1 MDHYDLKH
9 STQEDTIEF
18 EVLDNISD
26 EKKIHFKDGEAVKL
40 ISVGSNYAIG
50 TLSDD
55 KIVMVKPINVHCQSI
70 VDGIIGRG
78 RVYLA
83 AVINHSRKLLQVSF
97 KQYAEEKNLSY
108 SINVSEDFFASLKK
122 SVNLNNPYNPKPE
135 VEESTLYEAGG
146 YTYAIVG
153 THIRTDENQKFKQ
166 FLIAGRDFYIEVNK
180 VIEDLGQEY
189 YVASKVLKKVKQDEY
204 CFFLAKGQMK
214 YTTDRE
220 KIALETKAVMESLSD
235 DTYIKIWDAYG
246 EIERQTIMHEAR
258 ECGALRYSSFEQIG
272 RDYRF
277 DIRGDSLERLS
288 QFAKKFERGT
298 ILSASIM
305 NPFDIQRDDQEFEAY
320 LSKHKNYIAN
330 IRLTENIQ
338 PDLGYIIFT
347 IDDQEIRKINVDQ
360 QGYIFVSIMGDK
372 KRLDRREQA
381 RTKIESR
388 QCPMPHLSAVLEGK
402 SVSSANNT
410 KREYP
415 PLSETVKKEIFT
427 RKGVYQGPTPKQEM
441 AIAMALNTPDIALI
455 QGPPGT
461 GKTTVI
467 TAILKRLNEIAD
479 PTGGIFGRNLVTAF
493 QHDAVQNAIDRIEIL
508 GLPAIKFGHKYS
520 DSEDDVVD
528 INATIQGWIN
538 DRLTDLYACHSN
550 LDSKKYLVEFNRIYL
565 DYLYSA
571 NSIDQTL
578 ELLERA
584 RELVDIHLSSDLLT
598 ELSDVISDLQL
609 MTGGTS
615 SNTTSALVRAVR
627 RMPTSEVAFSDNGKV
642 EMQRAIYQL
651 QKQKNSEFTCE
662 LDIIQKMQIS
672 GNYDFEQLKALRK
685 SLLVKVLPKQ
695 NIFTTP
701 SKKEDIVRLLGKISD
716 YLLNQIEGGKD
727 GEDLVIMQYMQ
738 SMEEDPL
745 AVKQAILNYSAVNG
759 ATNQQV
765 MRKEIS
771 DLKDGEIV
779 YDNVL
784 VDEAARSNPLDLF
797 IPLSIAKDRIILVG
811 DHRQLPH
818 IIDEQIVNKLEDSAE
833 SDLKADIEQKIKES
847 MFAQLFTKLKML
859 EAQDG
864 IKRTITLDKQYRMHP
879 TLGTYIDDNFYR
891 KYNES
896 EHVGNGIE
904 DVGYF
909 SHNLPGIENKACI
922 WYDMPYDGENKGEK
936 AKSKYR
942 IKEAEAIAR
951 HIKKMLQS
959 EGGKEFTYGII
970 TFYREQVNAI
980 NRALADPTIQILVKD
995 DTDHYVLN
1003 PEYKKSNRDVS
1014 EIIKV
1019 GTVDAFQGM
1028 EFDVVYLSM
1037 VRSNDTEIDVTVESQ
1052 DTAKQLQR
1060 KYGFLMYEN
1069 RLCVAM
1075 SRQKKALI
1083 CVGDST
1089 MLKGAQAVKAVAP
1102 LVEYYRLCKED
1113 AYGKIIQ

>member
-9 STQEDTIEF
+9 STQEDIIEF
-18 EVLDNISD
+18 EVLENISD
-26 EKKIHFKDGEAVKL
+26 EKKLQFKDGEAVKL

-55 KIVMVKPINVHCQSI
+55 KIAMVKPINAHCQSI
-70 VDGIIGRG
+70 VEGIIGRG

-108 SINVSEDFFASLKK
+108 SINVSEDFFASLRK
-122 SVNLNNPYNPKPE
+122 SVNLNNPYNPKVE

-146 YTYAIVG
+146 YSYAIVG
-153 THIRTDENQKFKQ
+153 THIRTDDNQKFRQ
-166 FLIAGRDFYIEVNK
+166 FLIAGRDYYIEVNK
-180 VIEDLGQEY
+180 IVEDLGQEY
-189 YVASKVLKKVKQDEY
+189 YVASKVLKKIKQDEY

-246 EIERQTIMHEAR
+246 EIEHQTIMREAR

-277 DIRGDSLERLS
+277 DIKGDSLERLS

-298 ILSASIM
+298 IMSASIM
-305 NPFDIQRDDQEFEAY
+305 NPFDVQRDAQEFEAY

-330 IRLTENIQ
+330 IRLAENIQ
-338 PDLGYIIFT
+338 PDLGYVIFT

-381 RTKIESR
+381 RAKIESR

-402 SVSSANNT
+402 SVSAANNT

-528 INATIQGWIN
+528 VNATIQGWIN
-538 DRLTDLYACHSN
+538 DRLTDLYACHSD
-550 LDSKKYLVEFNRIYL
+550 LDSKKYLVEYNRIYL

-584 RELVDIHLSSDLLT
+584 RELVDIHLSADLLT
-598 ELSDVISDLQL
+598 ELSDIISELQL

-627 RMPTSEVAFSDNGKV
+627 RMPTSEAAFSDNGKV

-651 QKQKNSEFTCE
+651 QKQKNSEFSYE
-662 LDIIQKMQIS
+662 LELVQKMQIT
-672 GNYDFEQLKALRK
+672 GNYNFDQLKTLRK

-716 YLLNQIEGGKD
+716 YLLNQIEGGKE

-771 DLKDGEIV
+771 DLKDGNIV

-818 IIDEQIVNKLEDSAE
+818 IIDEQIVSKLEDSVE
-833 SDLKADIEQKIKES
+833 SDVKADIEQKIKES

-879 TLGTYIDDNFYR
+879 TLGTYIDDNFYQ

-904 DVGYF
+904 DVSYF
-909 SHNLPGIENKACI
+909 SHSLLGIENKACI

-959 EGGKEFTYGII
+959 ENGKEFTYGII

-1003 PEYKKSNRDVS
+1003 PDYKKSNRDIN

-1037 VRSNDTEIDVTVESQ
+1037 VRSNDTEVDVSVDSQ
-1052 DTAKQLQR
+1052 DTAKQLQK

-1075 SRQKKALI
+1075 SRQKRALI

-1113 AYGKIIQ
+1113 AYGKVIQ

>member
-9 STQEDTIEF
+9 STQEDIIEF

-26 EKKIHFKDGEAVKL
+26 EKKLHFKDGEAVKL
-40 ISVGSNYAIG
+40 ISASSNYAIG
-50 TLSDD
+50 TLSDN
-55 KIVMVKPINVHCQSI
+55 KIAMVKPINAHYQSI
-70 VDGIIGRG
+70 IEGIVGRG

-83 AVINHSRKLLQVSF
+83 AVINHTKKLLQVSF

-108 SINVSEDFFASLKK
+108 AINVSEDFFASLRKRI
-122 SVNLNNPYNPKPE
+122 NLNNPYNPKAE
-135 VEESTLYEAGG
+135 IEISTLYKAGG

-153 THIRTDENQKFKQ
+153 THIRADEGQKFKQ
-166 FLIAGRDFYIEVNK
+166 FLIAGRDFYIQVNK
-180 VIEDLGQEY
+180 IVEDLGQEY
-189 YVASKVLKKVKQDEY
+189 YVAEKIMKKIKQDEY
-204 CFFLAKGQMK
+204 CFFLVKGQMK
-214 YTTDRE
+214 YTTDKE
-220 KIALETKAVMESLSD
+220 KIALETKAVMETLSD

-258 ECGALRYSSFEQIG
+258 TFGALRYSSFEQIG
-272 RDYRF
+272 HGYRF
-277 DIRGDSLERLS
+277 DIKEENSERLS
-288 QFAKKFERGT
+288 QFAKKFERGA
-298 ILSASIM
+298 ILSASIL
-305 NPFDIQRDDQEFEAY
+305 NPFDVQRDDQEFEGY

-330 IRLTENIQ
+330 IRLAENIQ
-338 PDLGYIIFT
+338 PDLGYIIFN

-360 QGYIFVSIMGDK
+360 QGYIFISIMGDK

-402 SVSSANNT
+402 TVSAANST
-410 KREYP
+410 RRKFP
-415 PLSETVKKEIFT
+415 ALSETVKKEIFT
-427 RKGVYQGPTPKQEM
+427 RKGVYQPPTQKQEM

-467 TAILKRLNEIAD
+467 TAILKRLNEITD

-520 DSEDDVVD
+520 ESEEDVVD

-538 DRLTDLYACHSN
+538 DRLSELYACHN
-550 LDSKKYLVEFNRIYL
+550 DFDSKKYLVEFNRIYL
-565 DYLYSA
+565 DYLYST

-578 ELLERA
+578 DLLERA
-584 RELVDIHLSSDLLT
+584 RELVDIHLSTELLT
-598 ELSDVISDLQL
+598 ELSDTISDLQL

-615 SNTTSALVRAVR
+615 LKTTSALVRAVR
-627 RMPTSEVAFSDNGKV
+627 RIPTSEVAFSDNGKV

-651 QKQKNSEFTCE
+651 QKQRNSEFSSE
-662 LDIIQKMQIS
+662 LETIQKMQIT
-672 GNYDFEQLKALRK
+672 GNYDFDQLKTLRK

-797 IPLSIAKDRIILVG
+797 IPLSIAKDRIIV
-811 DHRQLPH
+811 
-818 IIDEQIVNKLEDSAE
+818 SA
-833 SDLKADIEQKIKES
+833 K
-847 MFAQLFTKLKML
+847 
-859 EAQDG
+859 
-864 IKRTITLDKQYRMHP
+864 
-879 TLGTYIDDNFYR
+879 
-891 KYNES
+891 
-896 EHVGNGIE
+896 
-904 DVGYF
+904 
-909 SHNLPGIENKACI
+909 
-922 WYDMPYDGENKGEK
+922 
-936 AKSKYR
+936 
-942 IKEAEAIAR
+942 
-951 HIKKMLQS
+951 
-959 EGGKEFTYGII
+959 
-970 TFYREQVNAI
+970 
-980 NRALADPTIQILVKD
+980 
-995 DTDHYVLN
+995 
-1003 PEYKKSNRDVS
+1003 
-1014 EIIKV
+1014 
-1019 GTVDAFQGM
+1019 
-1028 EFDVVYLSM
+1028 
-1037 VRSNDTEIDVTVESQ
+1037 
-1052 DTAKQLQR
+1052 
-1060 KYGFLMYEN
+1060 
-1069 RLCVAM
+1069 
-1075 SRQKKALI
+1075 
-1083 CVGDST
+1083 
-1089 MLKGAQAVKAVAP
+1089 
-1102 LVEYYRLCKED
+1102 
-1113 AYGKIIQ
+1113 